1 MSTNL
6 FTTTSEVQLPE
17 FADVIIIGKQI
28 HYE

>member
-6 FTTTSEVQLPE
+6 SITSEVQLPE